1 MIQRSRI
8 RHIFAAVLTTAI
20 LLPLHT
26 ASADVEPVQLRELYD
41 KIAAPIVD
49 ETRSLDAAG
58 KVLTQED
65 LTVTFGEGTFVPV
78 QRSDGRLVGLV
89 FVGGAGTDSAQ
100 LTFTAP
106 EGEEQHQLER
116 FCGASPCVE
125 GVSAA
130 WIMATDETLDQLVG
144 DAEWSEAAGATGKA
158 VEIHAKRTRMYADPL
173 WDDWGPSLEMDVLDD
188 LFGEGF
194 SGGHVLAEFRTAPA
208 KWLTYY
214 RNPRGALFPTEEV
227 SLFTH
232 EPRGDGPQEVHVWT
246 SHAAA
251 DSPGLVDKSHVHDLT
266 SVRLDVEM
274 TGGGLEL
281 NLDQVDVTATLVVA
295 ARANNLKGILLELQG
310 RMRRSLGDEEWAEFD
325 VHHVHAADGT
335 SLPAI
340 QDRNR
345 LFVMLPEPLFAGE
358 EVTLEVA
365 YGGPLV
371 QPCGSGDAANLYF
384 TPLERFAWY
393 PRSLWLDPHTFEATI
408 HTPKALR
415 SVSTGD
421 LLQDTTDKNVRTM
434 VFCETRPILFG
445 ALAVGDLEIVEK
457 DHEGTPIRMFTT
469 LRNKRDTKRAM
480 EQIEG
485 MLAFNEVL
493 WGNYPFSAL
502 NVVDSAPGCEAE
514 LMTGLETGYMYLHG
528 RDTRGISGLVHLDL
542 VNGVPIQVIAGEVA
556 RQWWG
561 TTAVPA
567 SYRERWIIDGVA
579 DSTARLFMAQF
590 VSRVQYTTLN
600 TRTQQMALHHTPPG
614 TVVMGIRNEKY
625 HAQAAARGSCTMEM
639 LLGEVGGDRWVK
651 MMGELYQGRDQGAIT
666 QSSLEMVVYRYL
678 GRNAE
683 PFLEYWLQQRE
694 TPAVTGAYSVTQAED
709 GTWTVEGTLTF
720 DGPPPPN
727 AIPLRIGFG
736 RGEPRAVGV
745 IPTDAQT
752 PFSVKGLEDKPRSV
766 TVDPEHV
773 ILLKARKASAQ

>member
-1 MIQRSRI
+1 MITSIRSCSLYWAVTVASLLSI
-8 RHIFAAVLTTAI
+8 GAA
-20 LLPLHT
+20 H
-26 ASADVEPVQLRELYD
+26 ADVEPVQLRELYD
-41 KIAAPIVD
+41 KVSTPAVD

-58 KVLTQED
+58 RVLVQED
-65 LTVTFGEGTFVPV
+65 LTITFGEGTFVPV
-78 QRSDGRLVGLV
+78 QRSDERLVGLV
-89 FVGGAGTDSAQ
+89 FVGASGTDSAQ
-100 LTFTAP
+100 LTYTAP
-106 EGEEQHQLER
+106 EGEEQRQLER
-116 FCGASPCVE
+116 FCDASPCVE

-130 WIMATDETLDQLVG
+130 WILATDETLDQLVG
-144 DAEWSEAAGATGKA
+144 EVDWAEASGDAGKA
-158 VEIHAKRTRMYADPL
+158 VEIHARRARMYADPL

-194 SGGHVLAEFRTAPA
+194 AGGHVFAEFRTAPGQ
-208 KWLTYY
+208 WLTYY

-232 EPRGDGPQEVHVWT
+232 EPRGDGPQEIHVWT

-251 DSPGLVDKSHVHDLT
+251 DSPGLADKYPIHDLT
-266 SVRLDVEM
+266 SVQLDVEV

-281 NLDQVDVTATLVVA
+281 NLDRVDVTATVTVA
-295 ARANNLKGILLELQG
+295 ARTNNLKGIMLELQG
-310 RMRRSLGDEEWAEFD
+310 RMRRTLGDEEWAEFD
-325 VHHVHAADGT
+325 VQHVHAADGT

-358 EVTLEVA
+358 EVILEIA

-371 QPCGSGDAANLYF
+371 QPCGAGDSANLYF

-393 PRSLWLDPHTFEATI
+393 PRSLWLDPHSFEAAI

-415 SVSTGD
+415 AVATGD

-434 VFCETRPILFG
+434 VFRETRPVLFG

-457 DHEGTPIRMFTT
+457 DHEGTPIRIFTT
-469 LRNKRDTKRAM
+469 LHNKRDTKRAM

-485 MLAFNEVL
+485 MLAFNEAL
-493 WGNYPFSAL
+493 WGSYPFSAL
-502 NVVDSAPGCEAE
+502 NVVDSTPGCSAE
-514 LMTGLETGYMYLHG
+514 LMTGLETGYMYRFG
-528 RDTRGISGLVHLDL
+528 RDTRGISGVVHLDL
-542 VNGVPIQVIAGEVA
+542 VSGVPIQVIAGEVA
-556 RQWWG
+556 SQWWG

-567 SYRERWIIDGVA
+567 SYRERWITDGVA

-600 TRTQQMALHHTPPG
+600 TRTQQVALHHTPPG
-614 TVVMGIRNEKY
+614 TVVQGIRNEKY
-625 HAQAAARGSCTMEM
+625 YAQAAARGSCTMEM
-639 LLGEVGGDRWVK
+639 ILGEVGGDRWVK
-651 MMGELYQGRDQGAIT
+651 MMGELYDGREEGSVT
-666 QSSLEMVVYRYL
+666 GSSFEMVAYRYL
-678 GRNAE
+678 GRKAE
-683 PFLEYWLQQRE
+683 PMLDYWLNQRE
-694 TPAVTGAYSVTQAED
+694 TPAVTCAYTITQAID
-709 GTWTVEGTLTF
+709 STWTVEGTLTF
-720 DGPPPPN
+720 DGPTPPN

-745 IPTDAQT
+745 NPTGPET
-752 PFSVKGLEDKPRSV
+752 PFAVTGLEDKPKNV

-773 ILLKARKASAQ
+773 ILLKSRKASGN